1 MASILKSNVKGIPAL
16 FGLDPVSNFLGL
28 TVNHMTVLLDEAPG
42 AVWTP
47 QRRQEVA
54 VPE

>member
-28 TVNHMTVLLDEAPG
+28 TVNHMTVFVGRGTWGRLDPSAQAG
-42 AVWTP
+42 SGSA
-47 QRRQEVA
+47 
-54 VPE
+54 